1 MAGIESSIAIPR
13 DDLDDLYNYDIDN
26 TDDVFREFEANMEA
40 PVQSKPGNAPKPG
53 ADLGIDSEVQ
63 VVKKRKPIAK
73 LDENR
78 LLSQAGIPKL
88 RRITK
93 ERLKFKGKGHEYSD
107 VARLLNLYQLWL
119 DDLYPRAK
127 FADGLAIIEKLGH
140 TKRMQIMRRE
150 WINEGKPRDIFQ
162 EEKLNTIG
170 GVEGADQVPDQNSP
184 PSIPIQI
191 QKDSGGSLATDDRGQ
206 SSVTADLRERTRNVS
221 NDLILRQESLFLSDN
236 DNSQLSDDDDLDALL
251 AEDLQK
257 EASAKSVDA
266 KENPQSLPHSLSQVE
281 ENFDDD
287 LEAMAGMDDMW

>member
-13 DDLDDLYNYDIDN
+13 DDIDN

-40 PVQSKPGNAPKPG
+40 PVQPKPGNAPKPG

-170 GVEGADQVPDQNSP
+170 GVEGADQVPDHNSP
-184 PSIPIQI
+184 PSVPIQI
-191 QKDSGGSLATDDRGQ
+191 QKDSGGFLATDDRGQ
-206 SSVTADLRERTRNVS
+206 SSVTADPRERTRNVS
-221 NDLILRQESLFLSDN
+221 NDLILHQESLFLSDN
-236 DNSQLSDDDDLDALL
+236 DNSQLSDDDLDALL

-257 EASAKSVDA
+257 EARAKPVDA